1 MKRGIIMKY
10 SWRWFGP
17 QDPVSIQD
25 VRQTG
30 ASDIVSALHH
40 IPNGQIWSIEEI
52 KKRQHEVE
60 WDQVN
65 DEATNLSWSIV
76 ESVPVHED
84 IKKRTGNYL
93 QYIENYK
100 QSIRNLA
107 QCGIKVIIYN
117 FMPVIYDEFY

>member
-1 MKRGIIMKY
+1 MKY

-30 ASDIVSALHH
+30 ATDIVSALHH

-65 DEATNLSWSIV
+65 NEATNLRWSIV

-107 QCGIKVIIYN
+107 QCGIKIVIYN
-117 FMPVIYDEFY
+117 FKPIIKVGK